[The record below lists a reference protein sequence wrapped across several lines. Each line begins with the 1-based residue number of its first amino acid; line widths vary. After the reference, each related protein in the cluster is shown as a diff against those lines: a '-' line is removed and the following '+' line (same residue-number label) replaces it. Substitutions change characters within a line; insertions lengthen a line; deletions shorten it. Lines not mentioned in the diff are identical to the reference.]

1 MLELVLLPI
10 VALIYFFS
18 YPELFVIGSS
28 AVTSGLWLLTAL
40 VSPRRLQLNEVD
52 AKPEVTVDV
61 PVVGCPACDAKIPVT
76 SDERPLKIACS
87 GCGKT
92 IKIVG

>member
-1 MLELVLLPI
+1 
-10 VALIYFFS
+10 
-18 YPELFVIGSS
+18 
-28 AVTSGLWLLTAL
+28 
-40 VSPRRLQLNEVD
+40 LQLNAVD
-52 AKPEVTVDV
+52 EKPEITVDV
-61 PVVGCPACDAKIPVT
+61 PVVGCPACDTKIPVT